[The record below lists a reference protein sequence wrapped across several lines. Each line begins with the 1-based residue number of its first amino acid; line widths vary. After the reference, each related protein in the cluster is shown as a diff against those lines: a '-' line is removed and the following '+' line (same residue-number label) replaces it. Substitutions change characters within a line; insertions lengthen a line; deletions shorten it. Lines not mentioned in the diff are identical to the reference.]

1 MLFDATG
8 KGTAGALA
16 KEMNGFIMNLQDDW

>member
-1 MLFDATG
+1 MVSGVAG

-16 KEMNGFIMNLQDDW
+16 KEMKYFIMNLQDDY